1 MHQSIWARI
10 NQSIKNESDIL
21 IELNQY
27 GKTQVPWEGELFWET
42 NWEAEWVLLTVNVT
56 TCLLSKSK
64 YNFFI

>member
-27 GKTQVPWEGELFWET
+27 GKTQVPCEGELFWET

-56 TCLLSKSK
+56 TCLVSKSK
-64 YNFFI
+64 YNFII